1 MLGNPIG
8 HRQQRSSAGVMG
20 SSIAQE
26 NGFGVS
32 ATQRQRNR
40 LGLHVGRA
48 TERTCNTQFVGKG
61 ECHIAQVGQPIGR
74 RRHVGI
80 CHGHG
85 PLGRR
90 IDDGVEL
97 AAVAHRLAD
106 ALGEQG
112 VVLAQIGAHDQGA
125 VQAAQ
130 IGDRHA
136 QITDTRRGR
145 EFGVA
150 QAVVDVVA
158 AQRAHQLGCQVQLF
172 EGAVRTEQCAD

>member
-1 MLGNPIG
+1 MLGNPISY
-8 HRQQRSSAGVMG
+8 RQQRSGAGVVG

-26 NGFGVS
+26 NGFAGP
-32 ATQRQRNR
+32 ATQRQRNS
-40 LGLHVGRA
+40 LGLHVGCA
-48 TERTCNTQFVGKG
+48 TERTCNTQFVCKG

-74 RRHVGI
+74 RRHIGI

-85 PLGRR
+85 PLRR
-90 IDDGVEL
+90 RVGDGVEL

-112 VVLAQIGAHDQGA
+112 VILAQIGAHDQGA
-125 VQAAQ
+125 VQTAQ

-136 QITDTRRGR
+136 QIADAGRGR

-150 QAVVDVVA
+150 QAVVHVVA
-158 AQRAHQLGCQVQLF
+158 AQRAHQFGCQVQLF